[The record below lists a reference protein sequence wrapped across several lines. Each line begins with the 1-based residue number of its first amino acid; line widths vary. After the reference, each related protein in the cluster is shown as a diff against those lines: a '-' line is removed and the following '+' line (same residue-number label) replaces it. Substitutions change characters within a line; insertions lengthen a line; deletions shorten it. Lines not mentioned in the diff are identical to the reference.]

1 MFKAGPLGRL
11 SSKALT
17 CRRFRLP
24 GGYSLRA
31 IASHVSPL
39 RIRPFGRL
47 LTSYTLNSI
56 GDYVGLVALAV
67 LVYNETKDP
76 LATAALF
83 ITAEFLPAFAAPA
96 LTARLDQLNLRRV
109 LPALYLGEAA
119 CFAVLALLASSFS
132 LPLVLALALVDGILM
147 LTARGLSRGAV
158 NAVLQPAGELRAGN
172 ALLNIGFAVSSIG
185 GAALGGLLVESF
197 GVGTALAV
205 DAASFAVIAVLMA
218 TCRHLPGQH
227 EEREPFLAR
236 LRSGLRHARRDPVA
250 RLLLSGEA
258 LAIMLFALIVP
269 IEIVYAEETL
279 NTGDAGYGVLLS
291 SWGAGVVLGSL
302 AFIVLKRRS
311 TLLLVAVS
319 TLAIGVAYLGMAS
332 TSRLAVACAFSV
344 LGGFGNGIQWV
355 SVMTALQEATPDDL
369 QARITGLL
377 ESIASAMTGVGFLIG
392 GIVTAIASP
401 PAAFAVSGIGVIA
414 IVVVGTIAWL
424 IPGRG
429 RRLSAAPGGHD

>member
-1 MFKAGPLGRL
+1 MV
-11 SSKALT
+11 T
-17 CRRFRLP
+17 
-24 GGYSLRA
+24 LRA
-31 IASHVSPL
+31 IAHLSPL

-67 LVYNETKDP
+67 LVYNETRDP
-76 LATAALF
+76 LATSALF

-96 LTARLDQLNLRRV
+96 LTAKLDQLDLRKV

-119 CFAVLALLASSFS
+119 CFAVLAFLASSFS
-132 LPLVLALALVDGILM
+132 LPLVLILALVDGVLM

-158 NAVLQPAGELRAGN
+158 NAVLQPAGELRSGN

-185 GAALGGLLVESF
+185 GAALGGLLVDSF
-197 GVGTALAV
+197 GVSTALAV

-218 TCRHLPGQH
+218 TCRHLPGEH
-227 EEREPFLAR
+227 ADREPFLAR
-236 LRSGLRHARRDPVA
+236 LRSGLRHAVRDPVA
-250 RLLLSGEA
+250 RLLLGGEA
-258 LAIMLFALIVP
+258 LAVTLFALIVP
-269 IEIVYAEETL
+269 IEIVYAQETL
-279 NTGDAGYGVLLS
+279 NTDDAGYGILLS

-302 AFIVLKRRS
+302 AFIGLRRRS
-311 TLLLVAVS
+311 TWLLIALS
-319 TLAIGVAYLGMAS
+319 TLAIGVAYLGMAT
-332 TSRLAVACAFSV
+332 TSRLVVACAFSV
-344 LGGFGNGIQWV
+344 LGGLGNGIQWV

-392 GIVTAIASP
+392 GVITAIASP

-414 IVVVGTIAWL
+414 IVAVGTVAWL
-424 IPGRG
+424 LPGRS

>member
-1 MFKAGPLGRL
+1 M
-11 SSKALT
+11 
-17 CRRFRLP
+17 
-24 GGYSLRA
+24 
-31 IASHVSPL
+31 
-39 RIRPFGRL
+39 
-47 LTSYTLNSI
+47 
-56 GDYVGLVALAV
+56 LV
-67 LVYNETKDP
+67 
-76 LATAALF
+76 
-83 ITAEFLPAFAAPA
+83 
-96 LTARLDQLNLRRV
+96 
-109 LPALYLGEAA
+109 
-119 CFAVLALLASSFS
+119 
-132 LPLVLALALVDGILM
+132 LALVDGILM

-158 NAVLQPAGELRAGN
+158 NAILQPAGELRAGN

-185 GAALGGLLVESF
+185 GAALGGLLVDSF

-205 DAASFAVIAVLMA
+205 DAASFAVIAMLMA
-218 TCRHLPGQH
+218 TCRHLPGST
-227 EEREPFLAR
+227 
-236 LRSGLRHARRDPVA
+236 RSASPSSRACAPACVTRVRDPVT
-250 RLLLSGEA
+250 RLLLGGEA

-279 NTGDAGYGVLLS
+279 NTDDAGYGILLS

-311 TLLLVAVS
+311 TWLLIALS

-392 GIVTAIASP
+392 GVDHRGSP
-401 PAAFAVSGIGVIA
+401 PRPPPSPSPA
-414 IVVVGTIAWL
+414 
-424 IPGRG
+424 
-429 RRLSAAPGGHD
+429 SA